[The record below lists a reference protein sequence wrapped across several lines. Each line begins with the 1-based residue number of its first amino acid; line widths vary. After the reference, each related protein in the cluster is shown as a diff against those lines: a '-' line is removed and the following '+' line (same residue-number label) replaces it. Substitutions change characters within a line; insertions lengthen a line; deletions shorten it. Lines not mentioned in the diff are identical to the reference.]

1 MLYEMRTYELKVGS
15 TARYLRHFGE
25 IGLPIISRYCKLV
38 GYWVIESGRLNRVL
52 HVWEFESFEHRQ
64 RAREQWWQDSE
75 WNEKYLPLA
84 LPLVVSQESVLMR
97 AAPFS
102 PIGRETA

>member
-15 TARYLRHFGE
+15 TARYLRQFGE
-25 IGLPIISRYCKLV
+25 IGLPIVSRYCKHV